1 MLLSAS
7 VMVMVGIA
15 FMTVAFMF
23 YCFWNR
29 YSRLWKWI
37 FVLCSCYS
45 WILGMFTEM
54 AGFTAICCPGL
65 PKKLSAFGFEK
76 YLAVSAAVIVVLW
89 WLPWFGKNWRKV
101 YKSAKKSGYI

>member
-1 MLLSAS
+1 MLLSTPL
-7 VMVMVGIA
+7 MVMAGIA
-15 FMTVAFMF
+15 LMAVAFMF

-29 YSRLWKWI
+29 YSGFWRVVFI
-37 FVLCSCYS
+37 FCSFYS

-54 AGFTAICCPGL
+54 AGLIVVWHPGFS
-65 PKKLSAFGFEK
+65 KKLSAWNFEAF
-76 YLAVSAAVIVVLW
+76 LAVSTAVIVVLW